1 LASYERYF
9 QDLLCETGADH
20 PDLDDV
26 HKARDKAQEVSSSF
40 YLLTSIFF
48 GWIAIGLVSM
58 YRRRPL
64 VTWKKENTI
73 APLFFFCCDL
83 ATPCSVCVGGV
94 LLIRIVLR
102 HTQNKSPTIFFPTH
116 VTLGDM
122 AVGKEERL

>member
-1 LASYERYF
+1 
-9 QDLLCETGADH
+9 
-20 PDLDDV
+20 
-26 HKARDKAQEVSSSF
+26 VSSSF
-40 YLLTSIFF
+40 YLLFYLLRLDRNWPRLYR
-48 GWIAIGLVSM
+48 GGGHLLPGKKKHNCAIV
-58 YRRRPL
+58 
-64 VTWKKENTI
+64 
-73 APLFFFCCDL
+73 FFCCVL